1 MVLGNFQN
9 AKDRYYLQIKQRE
22 TDRSEEIKNCYIHKN
37 KFLDFLTSERYR
49 KANYSSSSSQ
59 A

>member
-1 MVLGNFQN
+1 MVLNNFQN
-9 AKDRYYLQIKQRE
+9 AKNCYYLQTKQRE
-22 TDRSEEIKNCYIHKN
+22 IDRREGIKNCYIHKN
-37 KFLDFLTSERYR
+37 KFLNFLTSERYR